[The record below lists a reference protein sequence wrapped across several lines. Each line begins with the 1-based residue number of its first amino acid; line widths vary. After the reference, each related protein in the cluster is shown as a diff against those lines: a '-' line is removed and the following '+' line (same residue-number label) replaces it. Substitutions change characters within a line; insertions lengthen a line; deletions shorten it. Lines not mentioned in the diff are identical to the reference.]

1 MTDCQF
7 SIANFQLA
15 LFVTELLNRQLET
28 KNENVLESIVA
39 TFIGCFQSE
48 SAVAAS
54 TETN

>member
-15 LFVTELLNRQLET
+15 PLVTEFLNRQLEI
-28 KNENVLESIVA
+28 ENVLESIVA